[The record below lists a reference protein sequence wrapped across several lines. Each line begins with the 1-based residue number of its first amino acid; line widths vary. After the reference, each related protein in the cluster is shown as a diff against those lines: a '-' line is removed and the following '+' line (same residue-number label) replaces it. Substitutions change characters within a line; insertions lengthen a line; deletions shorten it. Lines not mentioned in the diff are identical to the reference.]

1 MVQAFLAFPSSL
13 DALVRPDPLLFLTDP
28 ALQGARQ
35 VPVFQVVRWVLWVL
49 APHALH
55 PTLAFLSTQV
65 TQECQEDRVCLD
77 RLFSL
82 VPLVAPPSQRHLEDR
97 EHPQRRFFQPSQA
110 FRADQ
115 VDQVPQTLQAAL
127 ILLGVPADLVDQ
139 EALGPDEYLEV
150 LSSPSAR
157 LRQDFLVGLGFL
169 DRLELL
175 ETLVVPLFQLL
186 LSVLVGLASRPSRA
200 TQDDLFFLEVQAAL
214 AALAYLASLVFRKRQ
229 GAREAPRSQQLRAL
243 LSSEVLLAD
252 LAVHLLETFQAG
264 LVDQVGLAETA
275 APSQTHPPDSH

>member
-13 DALVRPDPLLFLTDP
+13 EALVRPDPLLFLTDP

-82 VPLVAPPSQRHLEDR
+82 VPLVAPPSQRHLKDR

-127 ILLGVPADLVDQ
+127 ILLWVPADLVDQ

-175 ETLVVPLFQLL
+175 ETLVIPLFQLL